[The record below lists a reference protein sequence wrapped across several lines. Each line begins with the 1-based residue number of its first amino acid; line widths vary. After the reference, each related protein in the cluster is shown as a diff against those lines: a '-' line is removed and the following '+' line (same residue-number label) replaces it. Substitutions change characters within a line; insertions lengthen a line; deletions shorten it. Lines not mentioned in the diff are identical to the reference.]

1 MRKERRNLDS
11 NFKAR
16 IAIEAL
22 REHKTIN
29 QLAADHEL
37 HPNQIS
43 VWKKQLLEGSTEIF
57 RQGKTSE
64 QKPDSKLTDELYK
77 QIGQLKVELDWLK
90 KKSDQFMR

>member
-29 QLAADHEL
+29 HLAADHDV

-57 RQGKTSE
+57 RQGKTPE
-64 QKPDSKLTDELYK
+64 QKQDRKLVDELYK

-90 KKSDQFMR
+90 EKSDQFMR

>member
-57 RQGKTSE
+57 RQGKTPE

>member
-29 QLAADHEL
+29 QLAADHEV

-57 RQGKTSE
+57 RQGKTPE
-64 QKPDSKLTDELYK
+64 QKQDSKLTDELYK

>member
-43 VWKKQLLEGSTEIF
+43 VWKKQLLDGSTEN
-57 RQGKTSE
+57 
-64 QKPDSKLTDELYK
+64 
-77 QIGQLKVELDWLK
+77 
-90 KKSDQFMR
+90 